1 MKPSP
6 KQSKGKQHIRHTD
19 QDSGDEV
26 PDDTEDEFL
35 GSTFTVKEKR
45 KPESC
50 KSGLAAPAVKVPLQ
64 IEDVQFQI
72 EVDTGGVP

>member
-1 MKPSP
+1 MKPLTKWST
-6 KQSKGKQHIRHTD
+6 GKQHIRHTD

-26 PDDTEDEFL
+26 SEDTEDEFL
-35 GSTFTVKEKR
+35 GSIFNVEEKR

-50 KSGLAAPAVKVPLQ
+50 KSGLSAPAVKVPLQ

-72 EVDTGGVP
+72 GVSTGGVP

>member
-6 KQSKGKQHIRHTD
+6 KRSKGKQHIRHTD

-26 PDDTEDEFL
+26 PDYTEDELL
-35 GSTFTVKEKR
+35 GSIFNVEEKR
-45 KPESC
+45 KPESR

-72 EVDTGGVP
+72 EVETGRLP

>member
-1 MKPSP
+1 M
-6 KQSKGKQHIRHTD
+6 
-19 QDSGDEV
+19 
-26 PDDTEDEFL
+26 TEDEFL
-35 GSTFTVKEKR
+35 GSTFNVKEKR

-64 IEDVQFQI
+64 IKDVQFQI